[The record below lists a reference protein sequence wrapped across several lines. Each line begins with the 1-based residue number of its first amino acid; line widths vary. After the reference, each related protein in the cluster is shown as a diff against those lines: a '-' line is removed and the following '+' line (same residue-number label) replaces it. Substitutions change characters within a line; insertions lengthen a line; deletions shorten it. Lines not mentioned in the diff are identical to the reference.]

1 MDDSPDPVSYDDIGP
16 GSAEPATGAP
26 RWAKVFAIIGL
37 VLVVL
42 FVVLLLVG
50 GGNHG
55 PGRHSSSGAAVG
67 PPPTAGSVVEPGR
80 AEDHARRRGGHGAD
94 AQ

>member
-1 MDDSPDPVSYDDIGP
+1 MADPHDPDSYDDIGP
-16 GSAEPATGAP
+16 RSGEPATGAP
-26 RWAKVFAIIGL
+26 RWAKAFGIIGL

-55 PGRHSSSGAAVG
+55 PGRHASSRGPDRQAAPVS
-67 PPPTAGSVVEPGR
+67 SVVQSAGVGDRPGR
-80 AEDHARRRGGHGAD
+80 QRRHGRR
-94 AQ
+94 